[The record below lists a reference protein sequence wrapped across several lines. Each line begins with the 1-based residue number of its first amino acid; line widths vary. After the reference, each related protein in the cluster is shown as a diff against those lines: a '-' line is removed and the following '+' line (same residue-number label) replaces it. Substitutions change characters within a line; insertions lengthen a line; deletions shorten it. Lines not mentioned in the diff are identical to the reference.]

1 MADSIS
7 ADFSEVH
14 KLVADFGHAS
24 ARVLPLVDAVVKK
37 GAGNVKD
44 EMIADAR
51 ASRHFR
57 GMAGSI
63 SYDSTSAYGLGSV
76 GYVVGPDK
84 DRRGGALGNIA
95 YFGGAHGGGGTLD
108 IDKPLASEAPR
119 MVKALEDLAGGL
131 LG

>member
-7 ADFSEVH
+7 ADFAEVH
-14 KLVADFGHAS
+14 KLAADFGRAS
-24 ARVLPLVDAVVKK
+24 AKALPLVDAVVKK
-37 GAGNVKD
+37 GAGNVKN

-63 SYDSTSAYGLGSV
+63 SYDSALGLRPV
-76 GYVVGPDK
+76 AYVVGPDK

-108 IDKPLASEAPR
+108 INKPLASEAPR
-119 MVKALEDLAGGL
+119 MIKALEDVAEGL